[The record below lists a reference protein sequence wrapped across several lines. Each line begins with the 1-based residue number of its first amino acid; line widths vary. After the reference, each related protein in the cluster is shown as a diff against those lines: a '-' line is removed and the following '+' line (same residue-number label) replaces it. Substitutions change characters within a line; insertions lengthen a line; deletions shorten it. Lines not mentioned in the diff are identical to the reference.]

1 MLGPQEQGGAGVTGK
16 RPGRVQQIAY
26 DATPLNSHAVDI
38 EARIGWLL
46 AMSRLHH
53 PDARFREGPA

>member
-1 MLGPQEQGGAGVTGK
+1 MSTTAR

-26 DATPLNSHAVDI
+26 DATPLNSVKPDI
-38 EARIGWLL
+38 DARIGWLL

-53 PDARFREGPA
+53 KD